1 MDALDEVVEYA
12 LNQSVQYNYV
22 EFYNIAL
29 VAEKELKKLR
39 KEIKGLRKKLMQYGI
54 DPNPTTP

>member
-12 LNQSVQYNYV
+12 LNESVVHNYT
-22 EFYNIAL
+22 EFYDIAL

-39 KEIKGLRKKLMQYGI
+39 KEIKGLRKKLMNYGI
-54 DPNPTTP
+54 DPNPKTP